1 MCSSIRVCSWN
12 FIGSMPGRC
21 SPAKLLRREVR
32 LALQM
37 NECQFDCETVR
48 DFLSQEHKVTAL
60 GASSDDGFQTYI
72 RVKSRVRVEEQY
84 KALFEELIDLE

>member
-1 MCSSIRVCSWN
+1 MNEYGADLTVE
-12 FIGSMPGRC
+12 
-21 SPAKLLRREVR
+21 KKREIR

-48 DFLSQEHKVTAL
+48 DFLSQEQKVTAL